1 MGEEESAL
9 ALEARRKIYKLVE
22 KNPGLHFRE
31 IQRRLGLAVGS
42 LQYHLGYLEREHLIR
57 ASKHGKFRRYFTTKQ
72 RALKESHQEMNV
84 LRKESTRKIVL
95 FLQQRKRAAT
105 NRQIAK
111 AIGLTPS
118 TTSFHLNSLMQS
130 GVIEKRRS
138 GRRSLFSLTEKEKTA
153 GLLVSYQKS
162 FLDELVDNFVDVW
175 QEMEPK

>member
-1 MGEEESAL
+1 MRGEEGAL
-9 ALEARRKIYKLVE
+9 ELEARRKIYKLVE

-31 IQRRLGLAVGS
+31 IQRRLGVAVGS
-42 LQYHLGYLEREHLIR
+42 LQYHLGYLEKEHLIK

-72 RALKESHQEMNV
+72 RGLGESQQEMNV
-84 LRKESTRKIVL
+84 LRKESTRKIIL

-118 TTSFHLNSLMQS
+118 TTSFHLNSLIAAE
-130 GVIEKRRS
+130 VIEKRRS
-138 GRRSLFSLTEKEKTA
+138 GRRSLFSLKEKAKTA

-175 QEMEPK
+175 QQV